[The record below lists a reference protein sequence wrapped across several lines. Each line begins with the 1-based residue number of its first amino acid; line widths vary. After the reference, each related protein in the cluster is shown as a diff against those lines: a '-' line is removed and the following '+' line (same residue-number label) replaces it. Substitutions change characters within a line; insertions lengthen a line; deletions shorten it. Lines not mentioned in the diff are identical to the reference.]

1 MAFQNILILIG
12 IVSAFLVFGITL
24 AWADFYSQRRE
35 KSAVDEHQGMR
46 GKKAQQSS
54 IEERRAA

>member
-1 MAFQNILILIG
+1 MAFQTILILIG
-12 IVSAFLVFGITL
+12 IVSVFLCFGITL

-35 KSAVDEHQGMR
+35 KPAADEQGAQ
-46 GKKAQQSS
+46 GKKAQQNS